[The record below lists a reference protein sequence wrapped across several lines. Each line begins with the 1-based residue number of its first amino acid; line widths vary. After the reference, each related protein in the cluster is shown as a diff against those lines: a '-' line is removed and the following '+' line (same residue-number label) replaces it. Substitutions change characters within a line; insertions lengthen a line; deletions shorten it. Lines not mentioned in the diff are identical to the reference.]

1 MNQALPRN
9 GNCYAT
15 VVMVDISP
23 VDMQFLLGTPRGD
36 DFSGNPTS
44 LIEVG
49 FFYGGVG
56 GVRPLCL

>member
-23 VDMQFLLGTPRGD
+23 VDMQFLLCTPRGD
-36 DFSGNPTS
+36 VVLTQLLS
-44 LIEVG
+44 L
-49 FFYGGVG
+49 
-56 GVRPLCL
+56 